1 MAHGRP
7 IFPPAEPRTLAL
19 DRATSTRVVCL
30 RASFAQLHNG
40 PPTTNNEM
48 TQMLINHGSI
58 CSESV
63 IAAFKAVDRGFF
75 IDRPDDGHSGGEEVR
90 YLNMPFR
97 NGIQHLSAPG
107 IYATALESLELREGL
122 SFLNVCS
129 GTGYFSALACQI
141 LGAKVR
147 RA

>member
-75 IDRPDDGHSGGEEVR
+75 IDAPSDTMDLALLVDGARFE
-90 YLNMPFR
+90 
-97 NGIQHLSAPG
+97 I
-107 IYATALESLELREGL
+107 
-122 SFLNVCS
+122 
-129 GTGYFSALACQI
+129 
-141 LGAKVR
+141 R